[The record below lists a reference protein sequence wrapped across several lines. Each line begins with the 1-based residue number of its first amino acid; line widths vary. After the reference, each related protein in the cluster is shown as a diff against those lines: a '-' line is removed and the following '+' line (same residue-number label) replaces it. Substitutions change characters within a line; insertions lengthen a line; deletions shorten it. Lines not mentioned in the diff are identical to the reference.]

1 MSLARVIGRRD
12 GIVARRI
19 GGETILVPVTRRA
32 QEMGLFTLNEV
43 GTFVWER
50 LDGERPLAEIVDD
63 VTAHYE
69 VEVERAR
76 EDLLGF
82 VELLAKAGCAGEVA
96 P

>member
-1 MSLARVIGRRD
+1 MSLARVIGRRN